1 MKYSRTLL
9 LKDGRE
15 AIIRN
20 GVGDDGP
27 AVYDNIIETHLETDY
42 MLSYPLEL

>member
-1 MKYSRTLL
+1 MKYTKTLI

-20 GVGDDGP
+20 GVADDGP
-27 AVYDNIIETHLETDY
+27 AVYDNIIKNNRLEP
-42 MLSYPLEL
+42 MP